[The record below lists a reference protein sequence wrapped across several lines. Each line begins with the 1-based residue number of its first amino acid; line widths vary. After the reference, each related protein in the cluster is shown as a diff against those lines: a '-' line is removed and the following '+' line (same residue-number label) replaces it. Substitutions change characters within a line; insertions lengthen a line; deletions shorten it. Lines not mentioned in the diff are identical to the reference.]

1 MKSIKYNAIVNGI
14 LSVANI
20 IFPLITFPYISRVL
34 GVEVNGKLN
43 FASAS
48 LTYFLQHWSFRHM
61 E

>member
-1 MKSIKYNAIVNGI
+1 MGVEVKSIKHNAIVNGI

-48 LTYFLQHWSFRHM
+48 LTYF
-61 E
+61 